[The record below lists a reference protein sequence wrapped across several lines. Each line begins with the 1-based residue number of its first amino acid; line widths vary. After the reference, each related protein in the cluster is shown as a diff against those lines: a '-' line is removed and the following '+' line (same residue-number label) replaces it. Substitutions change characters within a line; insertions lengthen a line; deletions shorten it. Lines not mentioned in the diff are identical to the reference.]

1 MTTGLILVFSILIL
15 GGVIATA
22 GDRIGMKVGKARL
35 SLFHLRPRQTAT
47 IITIL
52 TGGVISAT
60 TLGILFAVSEQLR
73 TGVFELGEIQD
84 DLEDAREELS
94 SVQVEKRRIE
104 DELAEART
112 ERQEAHQELRD
123 INRSLRQAVNRQKQT
138 EVELERVEA
147 NFAAAQQRLQQVSQ
161 DTQELQAELSALRQ
175 ESQQLIQERDR
186 QIAAREQDIAEKE
199 AQLQAL
205 ELQRTQL
212 AQELVALEQEI
223 QSLREGNVALLNNQ
237 LLTAGVVRIVEPE
250 GARQVVDQLLRRA
263 NRVVLQEILPG
274 TSLVQTQ
281 VVQITNVAVETL
293 IDQLQVGEDYV
304 VRILSGGNYLVG
316 EPCVLAGQPCIQVIA
331 EAIPN
336 NLIFQPDEV
345 IAATTIPPTVQSE
358 EELVEKLELLIA
370 ATQFRA
376 RQAGVLSDS
385 VQISDDQEE
394 AITYFFDELRD
405 YQQDSVQSLNLRAIA
420 TEPIFTTGPLSIKL
434 TALRGD
440 EVLFST
446 ADLTEDLERDTERD
460 VERDTE
466 GDVDGEEDDDA

>member
-1 MTTGLILVFSILIL
+1 MTTGLILVLSILIL

-84 DLEDAREELS
+84 NLEEAREELT
-94 SVQVEKRRIE
+94 SVEVEKRRIE
-104 DELAEART
+104 NELAEARS
-112 ERQEAHQELRD
+112 ERREARQELRS
-123 INRSLRQAVNRQKQT
+123 INRTLRQAVTRQKQT

-147 NFAAAQQRLQQVSQ
+147 NFEAAQQRLQQVSQ
-161 DTQELQAELSALRQ
+161 ETQELQAELSALQQ
-175 ESQQLIQERDR
+175 ESQQLVEERDR
-186 QIAAREQDIAEKE
+186 QIAAREQEIVDKE

-205 ELQRTQL
+205 ELQRTEL
-212 AQELVALEQEI
+212 TQELLALEQEI
-223 QSLREGNVALLNNQ
+223 QSLREGNVVLLNNQ

-281 VVQITNVAVETL
+281 VVQITNVEVESL
-293 IDQLQVGEDYV
+293 VERLQVGEDYV

-336 NLIFQPDEV
+336 ELIFQPEEV
-345 IAATTIPPTVQSE
+345 IAATTVPPTVQSQE
-358 EELVEKLELLIA
+358 DLAEKLELLIA

-385 VQISDDQEE
+385 VQISENQED
-394 AITYFFDELRD
+394 AITYFFNELRD
-405 YQQDSVQSLNLRAIA
+405 YQDISAMALNLQAIA
-420 TEPIFTTGPLSIKL
+420 TAPIFTTGPLSIKL
-434 TALRGD
+434 TAVRGN
-440 EVLFST
+440 EILFST
-446 ADLTEDLERDTERD
+446 EDVVNEDEDTDE
-460 VERDTE
+460 
-466 GDVDGEEDDDA
+466 

>member
-84 DLEDAREELS
+84 DLEAAREELS
-94 SVQVEKRRIE
+94 SVEVEKRRIE
-104 DELAEART
+104 DELAEARQ
-112 ERQEAHQELRD
+112 ERREARQELRT
-123 INRSLRQAVNRQKQT
+123 INRSLRQAIIRQKQT

-147 NFAAAQQRLQQVSQ
+147 NFAAAQERLQQVSQ
-161 DTQELQAELSALRQ
+161 ETRQLQAELSALQQ
-175 ESQQLIQERDR
+175 ESQELVEERDR
-186 QIAAREQDIAEKE
+186 QIAAREQEIAEKE
-199 AQLQAL
+199 AQLQDL
-205 ELQRTQL
+205 ELQRTEL
-212 AQELVALEQEI
+212 AQELLALEQEI

-281 VVQITNVAVETL
+281 VVQITNVEVENL
-293 IDQLQVGEDYV
+293 IEQLQVGEDYV

-331 EAIPN
+331 EAILN
-336 NLIFQPDEV
+336 ELIFQPNEV
-345 IAATTIPPTVQSE
+345 IAATTVTPTVQSE
-358 EELVEKLELLIA
+358 EELAEKLELLIA

-385 VQISDDQEE
+385 VQISENQEE
-394 AITYFFDELRD
+394 AITYFFNELRD
-405 YQQDSVQSLNLRAIA
+405 YQQDNVRPLNLQAIA
-420 TEPIFTTGPLSIKL
+420 TDPIFTTGPLSITL
-434 TALRGD
+434 TALQGD
-440 EVLFST
+440 DILFST
-446 ADLTEDLERDTERD
+446 DDISSE
-460 VERDTE
+460 
-466 GDVDGEEDDDA
+466 EEDTL